1 MGSNIYNSIKSLI
14 EETNDAYSICRGAV
28 NADYAEFATMSI
40 SDFKRALQDP
50 RLTRSQLTQ
59 LLRTGGAE
67 HKVEDPESCWATF
80 MAHYIAR
87 SANARSAR
95 PLTGKAA
102 KARVETHLF
111 EEKA

>member
-1 MGSNIYNSIKSLI
+1 MGSTMYKSIKSLI

-50 RLTRSQLTQ
+50 RLTRAQLTKM
-59 LLRTGGAE
+59 LRTGATE
-67 HKVEDPESCWATF
+67 HKAEDPESCWATF

-87 SANARSAR
+87 SANSRSNR

-102 KARVETHLF
+102 KARVEKQLF